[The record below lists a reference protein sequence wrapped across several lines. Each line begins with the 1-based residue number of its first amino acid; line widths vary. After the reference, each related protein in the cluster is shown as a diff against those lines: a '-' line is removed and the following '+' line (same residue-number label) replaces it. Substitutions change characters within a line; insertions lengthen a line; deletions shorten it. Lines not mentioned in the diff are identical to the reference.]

1 MKLINIRMEKYAMK
15 VIESR
20 DVQVEVPLDVRDIKN
35 ILNNEP
41 QRLVKRYKII
51 SIIFNN
57 SIQKGC
63 QLISLTQDRN

>member
-1 MKLINIRMEKYAMK
+1 MK

-41 QRLVKRYKII
+41 QRLVKDKHYMEV
-51 SIIFNN
+51 F
-57 SIQKGC
+57 
-63 QLISLTQDRN
+63 